1 MILATCIEN
10 LVPSGERLKS
20 VIFVVTCLSA
30 LLMSSCGGQK
40 AIRSTTRC
48 NEKDSVMERVTIT
61 SKPVTVPRSRVSLRL
76 NEMQIA
82 RLQPGAMFQDKS
94 GQASVTVEKKDSIIV
109 VTAVCDSLQILVERQ
124 KTEIYKLRESIEKQE
139 TEFQKKNF
147 WRDLKNG
154 AFYILVGM
162 GIMLI
167 IRR

>member
-1 MILATCIEN
+1 
-10 LVPSGERLKS
+10 
-20 VIFVVTCLSA
+20 
-30 LLMSSCGGQK
+30 
-40 AIRSTTRC
+40 
-48 NEKDSVMERVTIT
+48 
-61 SKPVTVPRSRVSLRL
+61 
-76 NEMQIA
+76 MQIA

>member
-1 MILATCIEN
+1 
-10 LVPSGERLKS
+10 
-20 VIFVVTCLSA
+20 
-30 LLMSSCGGQK
+30 
-40 AIRSTTRC
+40 
-48 NEKDSVMERVTIT
+48 
-61 SKPVTVPRSRVSLRL
+61 
-76 NEMQIA
+76 MQIA
-82 RLQPGAMFQDKS
+82 RLQPGAMFRDKS

-124 KTEIYKLRESIEKQE
+124 KTEIYKLRESIKKQE
-139 TEFQKKNF
+139 AEFQKKNF